1 MALLESTI
9 GKGLV
14 AIAVGTG
21 GYAVLESSGVIS
33 QGNEDKENK
42 KQRNVKVGGIPQ
54 GTVRGSSRG
63 LGVPQTVKRTNIT
76 KKSVNI
82 EEGDT
87 NITRVTKVDNS
98 PSSSSSGG
106 SSGGGGG
113 GSIDLSDDIKK
124 TGDNKDV
131 FKDKDSGGVIRDAS
145 PNDSGTK
152 KDSTGSD
159 SGSGEKS
166 DGTKKEDDSGGYSP
180 PVYSV

>member
-14 AIAVGTG
+14 AVAVGG
-21 GYAVLESSGVIS
+21 AGYTVLESSGVIG
-33 QGNEDKENK
+33 QGNEEGESK

-54 GTVRGSSRG
+54 GRGLSRG
-63 LGVPQTVKRTNIT
+63 RGRGFGVPQTVKRQNIT
-76 KKSVNI
+76 KKTVNV

-98 PSSSSSGG
+98 PSSG
-106 SSGGGGG
+106 SGGGGG
-113 GSIDLSDDIKK
+113 GSIDLSDGIKK
-124 TGDNKDV
+124 TGDDNDIIKDT
-131 FKDKDSGGVIRDAS
+131 DTGAVIRDAS

-152 KDSTGSD
+152 KDSTD

-166 DGTKKEDDSGGYSP
+166 DDETKKDDNGGSAP
-180 PVYSV
+180 PIYSV